1 MTKLTINEKEYE
13 TEEFN
18 EEQQKA
24 YSEIQLAADLQNKY
38 QYQVELLKQR
48 VATLAQFIADQSET
62 EETDG

>member
-1 MTKLTINEKEYE
+1 MAKLTINEKEYE

-24 YSEIQLAADLQNKY
+24 YLEIQLAADLQNKH

-48 VATLAQFIADQSET
+48 VSTLAQFIADQAEI